1 MNNINETF
9 SINSLSREEVKTIL
23 ESLLF
28 ASSCDVSGS
37 FYKDEALNMLEIAK
51 KIRTMFP
58 DVLLDDINIT
68 PVVDEKGEEVFH
80 DEHTPEI
87 IKFFPEVLEEAL
99 VK

>member
-1 MNNINETF
+1 MKNINETF

-37 FYKDEALNMLEIAK
+37 FYKEEALEMFDVAK
-51 KIRTMFP
+51 KIRSMFP

-68 PVVDEKGEEVFH
+68 PVVDENGEEVFH
-80 DEHTPEI
+80 DEHTADI
-87 IKFFPEVLEEAL
+87 VKFFPEVLEE
-99 VK
+99 VITK